1 METETAKA
9 IAERSNTGI
18 VASIWRSGK
27 NLGMAFFKYGK
38 AYTWDDMTE
47 SERIEAVENFF
58 AAGDFFARFV
68 KSPKPDGSKVEE
80 LTRKTPQT
88 GEDL

>member
-9 IAERSNTGI
+9 IAERSNTGL

-38 AYTWDDMTE
+38 SYTWDDMTE
-47 SERIEAVENFF
+47 SERV
-58 AAGDFFARFV
+58 
-68 KSPKPDGSKVEE
+68 
-80 LTRKTPQT
+80 
-88 GEDL
+88 

>member
-9 IAERSNTGI
+9 IAERSNTGL
-18 VASIWRSGK
+18 VASVWRSGK
-27 NLGMAFFKYGK
+27 NLGMAFFKNGK

-58 AAGDFFARFV
+58 AAGDFFARFI
-68 KSPKPDGSKVEE
+68 KIPKPDGSKVEE
-80 LTRKTPQT
+80 LKRTPPR
-88 GEDL
+88 GED